1 MTESYLTKE
10 GFRKLKEELEKLN
23 KEKMSLSK
31 EIEET
36 REQGDLSENAGY
48 QYAKEKQ
55 NLVLKRISEIETI
68 LKNAKLVDEVNIDK
82 NEIRIG
88 ATITILDLKTG
99 KELTYTL
106 TSSNEADPVNKKISV
121 SSPMAQGL
129 LGAKVGEIRKIVLPN
144 GEKELKILSI
154 KY

>member
-10 GFRKLKEELEKLN
+10 GFKKLKEDLEKLN
-23 KEKMSLSK
+23 KEKMALSR

-55 NLVLKRISEIETI
+55 NLVLKRIAEIEAR
-68 LKNAKLVDEVNIDK
+68 LKNAKLIDEVNIDK
-82 NEIRIG
+82 NEVRIG
-88 ATITILDLKTG
+88 ATITMLDIKTG
-99 KELTYTL
+99 KELIYTL
-106 TSSNEADPVNKKISV
+106 TSSDEADPINKKISV

-129 LGAKVGEIRKIVLPN
+129 LGAKTGETRKITLPN
-144 GEKELKILSI
+144 GEKELKILAI